1 MATVIRAESENQSG
15 APGATSRLL
24 ALMFWFALPA
34 IAVVTIISAVGTF
47 AHRINAQPSG
57 IEGTYVATLPSCY
70 AGVCQ
75 IAGTFTSD
83 DKFYVVRNV
92 LGDSRWKVGEE
103 HRVVLNPY
111 SEIIALPAQ
120 WNPVA
125 TVVGATGS
133 ALFLLVWAWFVIAVF
148 RHRGSVRD
156 QPGRRAPPR
165 QQPNSRL
172 G

>member
-1 MATVIRAESENQSG
+1 MTTVIRADSADQSSG
-15 APGATSRLL
+15 PSVTTRLL

-34 IAVVTIISAVGTF
+34 IAIVTIISAVGTF
-47 AHRINAQPSG
+47 AHRINAQPRG
-57 IEGTYVATLPSCY
+57 IEGTYVASLRSCQ
-70 AGVCQ
+70 GNVCQ

-92 LGDSRWKVGEE
+92 LGDYRWKVGES

-125 TVVGATGS
+125 TVVGASGS
-133 ALFLLVWAWFVIAVF
+133 FLFLVVWAWYVF
-148 RHRGSVRD
+148 GMFRKRATRRNPGWRGPR
-156 QPGRRAPPR
+156 PGR
-165 QQPNSRL
+165 
-172 G
+172 